1 MCSGLWDLS
10 LPVPL
15 HFGIQMLNCIC
26 LHLCF
31 AVLRVGNFILP
42 PFHNVRLS
50 SIAYIHLYVNES
62 RHMYVFRFI
71 NIYMYVGN
79 ARKSYIM
86 KRREYPIRVK

>member
-42 PFHNVRLS
+42 PFYNVRFS
-50 SIAYIHLYVNES
+50 GITHIHLE
-62 RHMYVFRFI
+62 F
-71 NIYMYVGN
+71 
-79 ARKSYIM
+79 
-86 KRREYPIRVK
+86 